1 MEEKTKRLESE
12 EDLYKALYWR
22 HQIEMEQQ
30 KDDKQRQKEI
40 DETNSWYEP
49 ARDQRQNALG
59 YVNSLID
66 DFFMRQYEKNPHYRY
81 RSRNG
86 SVSKREI
93 TTFNHDDSKLL
104 THIPN
109 KFIATNPKVK
119 WGEYKTTLTAT
130 DDGRAVNED
139 GEIVDG
145 VTTTKGIKVIIKSPE
160 EER

>member
-1 MEEKTKRLESE
+1 M
-12 EDLYKALYWR
+12 DFYQR
-22 HQIEMEQQ
+22 HQLALMKTNGELADLIM
-30 KDDKQRQKEI
+30 KQDQA
-40 DETNSWYEP
+40 ET
-49 ARDQRQNALG
+49 RDQRQSTLG

-104 THIPN
+104 THVPD
-109 KFIATNPKVK
+109 KFITTNPKVK
-119 WGEYKTTLTAT
+119 WGEYKKTLTAT

-145 VTTTKGIKVIIKSPE
+145 VTTTKGIKVIVKMPE
-160 EER
+160 EDN